1 MKLLENSSFEA
12 ITSGLQLLTG
22 SSRIFGRV
30 ESYSCKMVGP
40 EKSLYK
46 KLNFEHGHNPS
57 DLQALSPPENKFG
70 VSPSN
75 VSYSFP
81 LPSAARRSRSLS
93 GDEEGG
99 GSLCDVISRKALFHL
114 ISTLNASF
122 PDYDFSSAKAEE
134 FSREPSLAVVVA
146 NIDTYLSAA
155 AGEQYNVL
163 RNTLWRTIEDEITPK
178 ECDIYR
184 YNPDLQSDPFGEDGC
199 LWSFN
204 YFFYN
209 KKMKRIVFFT
219 CRAISVNYNML
230 RLDSGSGQEFSMEL
244 DEDYMLGLEE
254 EVDM

>member
-12 ITSGLQLLTG
+12 ITSGLQLLTA

-57 DLQALSPPENKFG
+57 DLQALSPPENKLSL
-70 VSPSN
+70 SPSN
-75 VSYSFP
+75 Y
-81 LPSAARRSRSLS
+81 SRSFS
-93 GDEEGG
+93 GDEEV
-99 GSLCDVISRKALFHL
+99 GSLCDVISRKALFYL

-122 PDYDFSSAKAEE
+122 PDYDFSSAKADE

-155 AGEQYNVL
+155 AGDQYNML
-163 RNTLWRTIEDEITPK
+163 RNTLWRTIEDEITSK

-219 CRAISVNYNML
+219 CRAISVNSVML
-230 RLDSGSGQEFSMEL
+230 RLDSGSGQDFSMEL
-244 DEDYMLGLEE
+244 DEDYMLDLQMQA
-254 EVDM
+254 DM

>member
-30 ESYSCKMVGP
+30 ESYSCKMVGL
-40 EKSLYK
+40 EKTLYK
-46 KLNFEHGHNPS
+46 KLNFEQGHNPS
-57 DLQALSPPENKFG
+57 DLQALSPPENRYG
-70 VSPSN
+70 VSPN
-75 VSYSFP
+75 TTF
-81 LPSAARRSRSLS
+81 SRSMS
-93 GDEEGG
+93 GDEEP
-99 GSLCDVISRKALFHL
+99 GSLCDVISRKTLFYL

-122 PDYDFSSAKAEE
+122 PDYDFSAAKSDE
-134 FSREPSLAVVVA
+134 FSREPSLAMVVA
-146 NIDTYLSAA
+146 SIDTYLSAA
-155 AGEQYNVL
+155 AGEQYNGL

-178 ECDIYR
+178 ECDVYR

-230 RLDSGSGQEFSMEL
+230 RLDSGSGQDFSMEL
-244 DEDYMLGLEE
+244 DEDYMLELEDG
-254 EVDM
+254 DM